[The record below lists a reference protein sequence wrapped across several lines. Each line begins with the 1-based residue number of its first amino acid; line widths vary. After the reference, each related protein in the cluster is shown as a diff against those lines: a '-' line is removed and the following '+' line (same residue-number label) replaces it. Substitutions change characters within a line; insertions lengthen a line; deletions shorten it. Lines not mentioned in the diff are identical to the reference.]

1 MTHSI
6 PDSRTNRRHEA
17 HAQAVAALAQC
28 SLMLTMIRHEGFER
42 FHRLPAERQ
51 AEYIDY
57 VGALA
62 EQARTALAMADGVVT
77 AAA

>member
-6 PDSRTNRRHEA
+6 SDARIAGKHDA
-17 HAQAVAALAQC
+17 HAQAVSALAQC
-28 SLMLTMIRHEGFER
+28 SLMLSVIRHEGFER
-42 FHRLPAERQ
+42 FRQLPVERQ

-62 EQARTALAMADGVVT
+62 EQARAALA
-77 AAA
+77 AAGGSP